1 MIVGTIHLLLA
12 WIFSWN
18 IGVKAFVMVFYSC
31 LFMLNPFWTF
41 DGYWV
46 VADSLGITNFGREL
60 RKIFRTCYQRLRG
73 RLPEPLRWLR
83 VVLALI
89 GVYILGGIG
98 FWGYFLGW
106 VVPELFSVT
115 LTYPGNVVGAG
126 QELLNGTITMERLES
141 LFLPTFVVLGL
152 VLIAKRVLRWM
163 SSAVWTT
170 MQQRQAAQV

>member
-1 MIVGTIHLLLA
+1 MIVGTIYLLLA

-60 RKIFRTCYQRLRG
+60 RKIFR
-73 RLPEPLRWLR
+73 WLR

-89 GVYILGGIG
+89 GVYVLAGIG
-98 FWGYFLGW
+98 FWGYFL
-106 VVPELFSVT
+106 E
-115 LTYPGNVVGAG
+115 
-126 QELLNGTITMERLES
+126 
-141 LFLPTFVVLGL
+141 
-152 VLIAKRVLRWM
+152 
-163 SSAVWTT
+163 
-170 MQQRQAAQV
+170 